1 MHLSSAAG
9 RLLQRWSQCTVVCDE
24 RMERQHTQAKMG
36 EFPAE
41 CGEQL
46 GMVKLWNKLPREVVM
61 T

>member
-1 MHLSSAAG
+1 M
-9 RLLQRWSQCTVVCDE
+9 VCDE